1 MVEVFG
7 DVVLS
12 VFMVS
17 VGLIVDDSDVDDML
31 LVVGG

>member
-12 VFMVS
+12 VFMVN